1 MLVLSKSEL
10 KSKMLYYFREIEKT
24 GKELLVTDN
33 RKVVLK
39 VIPFKKKRSVEVL
52 FGKIRGK
59 IKYNEDIMQT
69 ETEEWGD
76 V

>member
-10 KSKMLYYFREIEKT
+10 KSKMLHYFREIEQT
-24 GKELLVTDN
+24 GKEILVTDN

-39 VIPFKKKRSVEVL
+39 VIPFKKKKTVEAL
-52 FGKIRGK
+52 FGNIQGK
-59 IKYNEDIMQT
+59 VKYNEDIMQT
-69 ETEEWGD
+69 ETEDWGD